1 MTAAPV
7 RAGMQTERRRPTPRE
22 LRRELD
28 PRDLSRPSLF
38 NPAGVAVIG
47 SSIALAALGVYAISL
62 TAGFGAEGIGSN
74 AMRQLIFVCI
84 GTVACIV
91 GAIVHHRRLG
101 ELSPFIY
108 AGALALLLFLL
119 APGVP
124 SALVTPRNGARA
136 WIDFGPFALQPAE
149 FAKIAFVLTVGWRL
163 RYRKDHRRLLGF
175 IPSFLLTMIPA
186 ALIILQP
193 DLGSAMLFVPAL
205 FAMLLAA
212 GAKLR
217 HIALVIA
224 LGLALAPASYPFLLP
239 HQKARIEAM
248 IQQVQGDHSKADS
261 TQYQSLKAITLV
273 GAGGVAGLDAIHS
286 RAVLDFN
293 DLPEQHNDMIYAVI
307 VNRFGLFGGLLVIG
321 LYLTWTAGGYM
332 IAAACRDPFGR
343 LVAVGITTLLIT
355 QASVNMAVVLGIAPV
370 VGITLPFVSAG
381 GSSLIA
387 CMLSAG
393 ILYGISIRPHRP
405 LERRSFEFGPD
416 DD

>member
-7 RAGMQTERRRPTPRE
+7 RVESARRRPTPRE

-28 PRDLSRPSLF
+28 PRELSRPSLF
-38 NPAGVAVIG
+38 NGAGMAVLLT
-47 SSIALAALGVYAISL
+47 SFALAALGVYSIAL
-62 TAGFGAEGIGSN
+62 TAGFGAEGMGSD
-74 AMRQLIFVCI
+74 AVRQLVFV
-84 GTVACIV
+84 GV
-91 GAIVHHRRLG
+91 GACACAVGALVHHRRLG
-101 ELSPFIY
+101 EWWPAIY
-108 AGALALLLFLL
+108 FGAIGLLLFLL

-149 FAKIAFVLTVGWRL
+149 FTKIAFVLAVAWRL
-163 RYRKDHRRLLGF
+163 RYRRDQRKLVGF
-175 IPSFLLTMIPA
+175 ILPFVLTMAPA
-186 ALIILQP
+186 ALIVLQP

-248 IQQVQGDHSKADS
+248 IQQAQGDHSKADS

-273 GAGGVAGLDAIHS
+273 GAGGVAGLDETHA

-293 DLPEQHNDMIYAVI
+293 DLPEQHNDMIYAVV
-307 VNRFGLFGGLLVIG
+307 VNRFGLFGGLAVLG
-321 LYLTWTAGGYM
+321 LYLAWTAGGYL
-332 IAAACRDPFGR
+332 IAAACKDPFGR
-343 LVAVGITTLLIT
+343 LVAVGLTTLLIT
-355 QASVNMAVVLGIAPV
+355 QATLNMAVVLGIAPV

-387 CMLSAG
+387 SMLATG